1 MNGMNGK
8 VYLIGAGPGDYRLLT
23 LKACDCLKMADTVV
37 YDRLADERILQYA
50 PRDAEFIYVGKASSQ
65 HTMTQDK
72 ICQLLVD
79 LAKEGKTVVRL
90 KGGDPFVFGRGGEE
104 ALLLQENGLPFEIV
118 PGVTSAISVPAY
130 AGIPVTHRGVA
141 ASFAVVTGHED
152 PTKEN
157 SDINWQQLATATD
170 TVVFLMGVANLPKI
184 TARLMENGRSGDTPV
199 AIIRWGT
206 KAQQQVWT
214 STVAEA
220 ADLVK
225 SESIK
230 PPCIFLV
237 GNVVKL
243 REKLAWFDNPMLK
256 PLFGKRVL
264 VTRARAQA
272 SLLAEKLETLGAACT
287 EAPAIRIQPP
297 ADGFGALDEAVG
309 KIDSFNWLIFTSAN
323 GVNYFFDRLLAAGRD
338 SRALGRAKICAIGSA
353 TAKALQGYGIIADV
367 VPAEFRAE
375 GILAAL
381 EGKVSTEDKVLLPR
395 AAEARNVLP
404 EELGRKGIDV
414 TVVPAYETV
423 AGEADGS
430 EICRQLSEGEIDVI
444 TFTSSSTVKN
454 LAKILGEGA
463 AELINSVK
471 TAAIGPVTAAT
482 CREQGIRVDI
492 EAKEYTIDG
501 LVDGLVEA
509 LS

>member
-1 MNGMNGK
+1 MKGK

-23 LKACDCLKMADTVV
+23 LKACDCLKQADTVV
-37 YDRLADERILQYA
+37 YDRLADARILQYA
-50 PRDAEFIYVGKASSQ
+50 PQDAEYIYVGKASSQ

-104 ALLLQENGLPFEIV
+104 ALLLQENDLPFEIV

-130 AGIPVTHRGVA
+130 AGIPVTHRGIA

-152 PTKEN
+152 PTKDN

-184 TARLMENGRSGDTPV
+184 TAKLMENGRSGDTPV

-220 ADLVK
+220 AEMAK
-225 SESIK
+225 REQIK

-243 REKLAWFDNPMLK
+243 REKLAWFDNPQLK
-256 PLFGKRVL
+256 PLFGKRIL
-264 VTRARAQA
+264 VTRSRAQA
-272 SLLAEKLETLGAACT
+272 SRLTAGLEDLGADCL

-297 ADGFGALDEAVG
+297 ADNYAALDKAIG
-309 KIDSFNWLIFTSAN
+309 SLADFDWIIYTSAN
-323 GVNYFFDRLLAAGRD
+323 GVEHFFSRLSEAGLD
-338 SRALGRAKICAIGSA
+338 SRSLWGKKICAIGSA
-353 TAKALQGYGIIADV
+353 TAQALEKHGIKADI
-367 VPAEFRAE
+367 VPKEYRAE
-375 GILAAL
+375 GILSAMYGKL
-381 EGKVSTEDKVLLPR
+381 KEGDKVLLPR
-395 AAEARNVLP
+395 AAEARSILP
-404 EELGRKGIDV
+404 EELKRQGADV
-414 TVVPAYETV
+414 VVAPAYETV
-423 AGEADGS
+423 AGEADGTALAEELANS
-430 EICRQLSEGEIDVI
+430 SIDAV

-454 LAKILGEGA
+454 LLKLLGDNAPELLKNVKI
-463 AELINSVK
+463 
-471 TAAIGPVTAAT
+471 AAIGPITAETCKQNGLQVTVQA
-482 CREQGIRVDI
+482 Q
-492 EAKEYTIDG
+492 EYTIDG
-501 LVDGLVEA
+501 LIQAVKEA
-509 LS
+509 F

>member
-1 MNGMNGK
+1 M
-8 VYLIGAGPGDYRLLT
+8 
-23 LKACDCLKMADTVV
+23 
-37 YDRLADERILQYA
+37 
-50 PRDAEFIYVGKASSQ
+50 
-65 HTMTQDK
+65 
-72 ICQLLVD
+72 
-79 LAKEGKTVVRL
+79 
-90 KGGDPFVFGRGGEE
+90 
-104 ALLLQENGLPFEIV
+104 
-118 PGVTSAISVPAY
+118 
-130 AGIPVTHRGVA
+130 
-141 ASFAVVTGHED
+141 
-152 PTKEN
+152 
-157 SDINWQQLATATD
+157 
-170 TVVFLMGVANLPKI
+170 
-184 TARLMENGRSGDTPV
+184 
-199 AIIRWGT
+199 
-206 KAQQQVWT
+206 
-214 STVAEA
+214 
-220 ADLVK
+220 
-225 SESIK
+225 
-230 PPCIFLV
+230 
-237 GNVVKL
+237 
-243 REKLAWFDNPMLK
+243 
-256 PLFGKRVL
+256 
-264 VTRARAQA
+264 
-272 SLLAEKLETLGAACT
+272 
-287 EAPAIRIQPP
+287 
-297 ADGFGALDEAVG
+297 
-309 KIDSFNWLIFTSAN
+309 
-323 GVNYFFDRLLAAGRD
+323 NYFFDRLLAAGRD
-338 SRALGRAKICAIGSA
+338 SRGLGRAKICAIGSA

>member
-1 MNGMNGK
+1 MKGK
-8 VYLIGAGPGDYRLLT
+8 RGQEFLNGAGAGAYRLLPRN
-23 LKACDCLKMADTVV
+23 ACECLKMADMVV

-243 REKLAWFDNPMLK
+243 REKLAWFDNPKLK

-423 AGEADGS
+423 AGESDGA

>member
-1 MNGMNGK
+1 MNGKSGK

-50 PRDAEFIYVGKASSQ
+50 PRGAEFIYVGKASSQ

-214 STVAEA
+214 STVAGA

-243 REKLAWFDNPMLK
+243 REKLTWFDNPKLK

-338 SRALGRAKICAIGSA
+338 SRGLGRAKICAIGSA